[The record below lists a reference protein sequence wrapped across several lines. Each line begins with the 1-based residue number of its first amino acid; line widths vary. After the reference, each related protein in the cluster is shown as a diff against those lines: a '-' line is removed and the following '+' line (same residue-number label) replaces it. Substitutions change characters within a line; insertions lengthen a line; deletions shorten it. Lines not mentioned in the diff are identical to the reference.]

1 MKKHSLIVL
10 TILFLVGTAFYLF
23 NHWSPN
29 SSDPEAELTGEFTN
43 PTTLPIEQ
51 VNSIGSQLFNT
62 NVFQNSEPKLN
73 KQRSSLLDSAT
84 IIKEEIHPTNNG
96 YKKSS
101 LLKANFKYPHIQ
113 RDVYADKEG
122 KYIREEFYIANH
134 ALMKFPTE
142 ISTKE
147 IYNWAKSEGFSIL
160 KKLKTDSIFIVAS
173 SNINLFETETLIKKF
188 EAHFGQKNINVIT
201 GIAERDFIYTT
212 MATPNDLLYRDMW
225 GLHNIGQTNGNTD
238 ADIDAPEAWDF
249 TSGNSNVVVAVI
261 DTGVDVSHE
270 DLADN
275 IWFNPG
281 EIAGN
286 GIDDD
291 NNGFI
296 DDVNGWDFHNNDN
309 DPDDDVDHG
318 THCSGTIGGVGNNG
332 IGITGVAWDVSI
344 VPVKFL
350 GPNGGSTS
358 DAIDAINYTT
368 QLGVQLTSNSWGG
381 GGFSSLLQSAIEDA
395 NDANILFVAAAG
407 NDSLDNDIIPQYPAG
422 YDLDGIISVAATTDD
437 DGLSSFSNFGAISVD
452 IGAPGSDILSTTPNN
467 TYTIFSGTS
476 MATPHVTGVLC
487 LMKSISPELNAID
500 LKNHLLTNSDSI
512 SSLSSITVTGKRL
525 NAATAISRLQGS
537 FVQVNSYEVEFTSGN
552 GDAFANPGETG
563 NLVLTFNNIGNEEAK
578 SVNATITT
586 NPILTISNNSFVI
599 GDIAPQSETATFR
612 VPFTIA
618 NSASTPIDSLF
629 TITTEDQ
636 EGSTETSELE
646 LSIYT
651 SSTISGRVYNLLNN
665 APISGALVRASGEIE
680 TSTNTDVNGFY
691 TLNVVNGTYDINV
704 SATGFLNSEN
714 QIASAPPSLAE
725 FDIGLGLPNLSV
737 TPNSITATTFA
748 GSALTREIAARKQKL
763 FIENSN
769 DKLSSIQMT
778 EVAASS
784 ISEDLVGLNFA
795 TISNSSNTLED
806 DIIAAGGNVLRYN
819 FPLSQDSLEFIDLL
833 IIDDAVNDALVSDV
847 QLIREWVNSG
857 GDLILTGDSFVGNN
871 NAILEGTGIIV
882 SRLNS
887 YETETMVDF
896 ADDPITNNIE
906 SVLFSSYGTT
916 CSVNSSAK
924 ALIRNSDEEA
934 VMASS
939 QLGLG
944 SIVYL
949 ANETDSITGDDGRT
963 LLNNVVSSLSSS
975 ASWISASPLTG
986 SIAPNSSSSVII
998 NLDSKDLIAGIYEG
1012 LVTINSN
1019 ELVGNITTIP
1029 VNLTVTGAPSITSEF
1044 PLYDFGSIFRA
1055 AEKTLPIVLTNNG
1068 TDTLEISSITLSN
1081 SRFQIVDTLPNA
1093 IPAKSS
1099 HTLFVSYSSNTI
1111 GNHSSQ
1117 LTINSNSPVNSIYS
1131 IELTAASHLAPML
1144 NTNKSTIDVSVPFNG
1159 SNTETLTLSN
1169 QGGADLNWA
1178 ISTRAIGGSANSS
1191 TNLELLLTDKT
1202 LPPVCAKEPA

>member
-1 MKKHSLIVL
+1 
-10 TILFLVGTAFYLF
+10 
-23 NHWSPN
+23 
-29 SSDPEAELTGEFTN
+29 
-43 PTTLPIEQ
+43 LP
-51 VNSIGSQLFNT
+51 
-62 NVFQNSEPKLN
+62 
-73 KQRSSLLDSAT
+73 
-84 IIKEEIHPTNNG
+84 
-96 YKKSS
+96 
-101 LLKANFKYPHIQ
+101 
-113 RDVYADKEG
+113 
-122 KYIREEFYIANH
+122 
-134 ALMKFPTE
+134 
-142 ISTKE
+142 
-147 IYNWAKSEGFSIL
+147 
-160 KKLKTDSIFIVAS
+160 
-173 SNINLFETETLIKKF
+173 
-188 EAHFGQKNINVIT
+188 
-201 GIAERDFIYTT
+201 
-212 MATPNDLLYRDMW
+212 
-225 GLHNIGQTNGNTD
+225 
-238 ADIDAPEAWDF
+238 
-249 TSGNSNVVVAVI
+249 
-261 DTGVDVSHE
+261 
-270 DLADN
+270 
-275 IWFNPG
+275 
-281 EIAGN
+281 
-286 GIDDD
+286 
-291 NNGFI
+291 
-296 DDVNGWDFHNNDN
+296 
-309 DPDDDVDHG
+309 
-318 THCSGTIGGVGNNG
+318 
-332 IGITGVAWDVSI
+332 
-344 VPVKFL
+344 
-350 GPNGGSTS
+350 
-358 DAIDAINYTT
+358 
-368 QLGVQLTSNSWGG
+368 
-381 GGFSSLLQSAIEDA
+381 
-395 NDANILFVAAAG
+395 
-407 NDSLDNDIIPQYPAG
+407 
-422 YDLDGIISVAATTDD
+422 
-437 DGLSSFSNFGAISVD
+437 
-452 IGAPGSDILSTTPNN
+452 
-467 TYTIFSGTS
+467 
-476 MATPHVTGVLC
+476 
-487 LMKSISPELNAID
+487 
-500 LKNHLLTNSDSI
+500 
-512 SSLSSITVTGKRL
+512 
-525 NAATAISRLQGS
+525 
-537 FVQVNSYEVEFTSGN
+537 
-552 GDAFANPGETG
+552 
-563 NLVLTFNNIGNEEAK
+563 
-578 SVNATITT
+578 
-586 NPILTISNNSFVI
+586 
-599 GDIAPQSETATFR
+599 PQSETATFR

-636 EGSTETSELE
+636 EGTTETSELE

-748 GSALTREIAARKQKL
+748 GSALTREIVLTNSGSTTLDYSLFTQRLQSTPSSIQLPARKQKL

-906 SVLFSSYGTT
+906 SVLF
-916 CSVNSSAK
+916 
-924 ALIRNSDEEA
+924 I
-934 VMASS
+934 MASS

-1131 IELTAASHLAPML
+1131 IELTAASR
-1144 NTNKSTIDVSVPFNG
+1144 NTYSFQSRW
-1159 SNTETLTLSN
+1159 S
-1169 QGGADLNWA
+1169 
-1178 ISTRAIGGSANSS
+1178 
-1191 TNLELLLTDKT
+1191 
-1202 LPPVCAKEPA
+1202 